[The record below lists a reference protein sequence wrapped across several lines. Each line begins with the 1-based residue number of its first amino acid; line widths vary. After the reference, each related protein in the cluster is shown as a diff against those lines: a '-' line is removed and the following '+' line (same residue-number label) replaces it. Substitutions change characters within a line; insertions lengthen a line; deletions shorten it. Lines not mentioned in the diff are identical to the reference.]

1 MKILIIEDSR
11 AVAAVMAARLS
22 SLGHEVDVAENGAIG
37 VDKFETGQP
46 DLVFM
51 DIEMPVMNG
60 FEATNR
66 IRAHEA
72 KQPWAWTPIIF
83 LTASDTA
90 ENLITAIEAGGD
102 DFMSKSVPELVLEA
116 KMKAM
121 ARIAALRQRLS
132 FANRKLEEQA
142 SRDGLTGLANHRH
155 LGILP
160 GYPLG
165 RFTPQTRGFQHVG
178 LVDDRQFAAARHGQP
193 ERHVQDPFDLR
204 DRVGAGVEGAR
215 ALLVAALRTAEVNA
229 AREFAHDD
237 HVKASSRDVCA
248 QGRKT
253 VESREDACR
262 TQVAKELVALAQRQ
276 KRPRFRTLFVRE
288 MIPLRAADAAKENGF
303 SSVTGCNCF
312 FRKRRAAGIN
322 GGAAHEFFRT
332 FNGKAEFACGGI
344 KYAECL
350 AHNFGADAVAG

>member
-51 DIEMPVMNG
+51 DIEMPVMDG

-90 ENLITAIEAGGD
+90 ENLITSIEAGGD

-142 SRDGLTGLANHRH
+142 SRDGLTGLANRRH
-155 LGILP
+155 M
-160 GYPLG
+160 
-165 RFTPQTRGFQHVG
+165 
-178 LVDDRQFAAARHGQP
+178 
-193 ERHVQDPFDLR
+193 DLR
-204 DRVGAGVEGAR
+204 TDLAWDE
-215 ALLVAALRTAEVNA
+215 ALRTQGSFALFMIDVDHFKKYNDHYGHQAGDDCLRAVAGALAGVIEHTEASGLTRDAFV
-229 AREFAHDD
+229 ARYGGEEFA
-237 HVKASSRDVCA
+237 VIVPEASAAAFSHLTATLIDAVRQLDLPHEKNDA
-248 QGRKT
+248 GGRVT
-253 VESREDACR
+253 ISAGGMRMAPAEG
-262 TQVAKELVALAQRQ
+262 ELVALFRQ
-276 KRPRFRTLFVRE
+276 ADSRLY
-288 MIPLRAADAAKENGF
+288 RAKHGGRNQAV
-303 SSVTGCNCF
+303 VT
-312 FRKRRAAGIN
+312 
-322 GGAAHEFFRT
+322 
-332 FNGKAEFACGGI
+332 
-344 KYAECL
+344 
-350 AHNFGADAVAG
+350 D

>member
-142 SRDGLTGLANHRH
+142 SRDGLTGLANRRH
-155 LGILP
+155 M
-160 GYPLG
+160 
-165 RFTPQTRGFQHVG
+165 
-178 LVDDRQFAAARHGQP
+178 
-193 ERHVQDPFDLR
+193 DLR
-204 DRVGAGVEGAR
+204 TDLAWDE
-215 ALLVAALRTAEVNA
+215 ALRTQGSFALFMIDVDHFKKYNDHYGHQAGDDCLRAVAGALAGVIDHTEASGLTRDAFV
-229 AREFAHDD
+229 ARYGGEEFA
-237 HVKASSRDVCA
+237 VIVPEASAAAFSHLTATLIDAVRQLDLPRKKNDA
-248 QGRKT
+248 GGRVT
-253 VESREDACR
+253 ISAGGMRMAPAEG
-262 TQVAKELVALAQRQ
+262 ELVALFRQ
-276 KRPRFRTLFVRE
+276 ADSRLY
-288 MIPLRAADAAKENGF
+288 RAKHGGRNQAV
-303 SSVTGCNCF
+303 VT
-312 FRKRRAAGIN
+312 
-322 GGAAHEFFRT
+322 
-332 FNGKAEFACGGI
+332 
-344 KYAECL
+344 
-350 AHNFGADAVAG
+350 D

>member
-142 SRDGLTGLANHRH
+142 SRDGLTGLANRRH
-155 LGILP
+155 M
-160 GYPLG
+160 
-165 RFTPQTRGFQHVG
+165 
-178 LVDDRQFAAARHGQP
+178 
-193 ERHVQDPFDLR
+193 DLR
-204 DRVGAGVEGAR
+204 TDLAWDE
-215 ALLVAALRTAEVNA
+215 ALRTQGSFALFMIDVDHFKKYNDHYGHQAGDDCLRAVAGALAGVIDHTEASGLTRDAFV
-229 AREFAHDD
+229 ARYGGEEFA
-237 HVKASSRDVCA
+237 VIVPEASAAAFSYLIATLIDVVR
-248 QGRKT
+248 QFDLPYEKNDVGGR
-253 VESREDACR
+253 VIISAGGMRMAPAEG
-262 TQVAKELVALAQRQ
+262 ELVALFRQ
-276 KRPRFRTLFVRE
+276 ADSRLY
-288 MIPLRAADAAKENGF
+288 RAKHGGRNQAV
-303 SSVTGCNCF
+303 VT
-312 FRKRRAAGIN
+312 
-322 GGAAHEFFRT
+322 
-332 FNGKAEFACGGI
+332 
-344 KYAECL
+344 
-350 AHNFGADAVAG
+350 D

>member
-142 SRDGLTGLANHRH
+142 SRDGLTGLANRRH
-155 LGILP
+155 M
-160 GYPLG
+160 
-165 RFTPQTRGFQHVG
+165 
-178 LVDDRQFAAARHGQP
+178 
-193 ERHVQDPFDLR
+193 DLR
-204 DRVGAGVEGAR
+204 TDLAWDE
-215 ALLVAALRTAEVNA
+215 ALRTQGSFALFMIDVDHFKKYNDHYGHQAGDDCLRAVAGALAGVIDHTEASGLTRDAFV
-229 AREFAHDD
+229 ARYGGEEFA
-237 HVKASSRDVCA
+237 VIVPEASAAAFSHLTATLIDAVRQLVLPHEKNDA
-248 QGRKT
+248 GGRVT
-253 VESREDACR
+253 ISAGGMRMAPAEG
-262 TQVAKELVALAQRQ
+262 ELVALFRQ
-276 KRPRFRTLFVRE
+276 ADSRLY
-288 MIPLRAADAAKENGF
+288 RAKHGGRNQAV
-303 SSVTGCNCF
+303 VT
-312 FRKRRAAGIN
+312 
-322 GGAAHEFFRT
+322 
-332 FNGKAEFACGGI
+332 
-344 KYAECL
+344 
-350 AHNFGADAVAG
+350 D

>member
-142 SRDGLTGLANHRH
+142 SRDGLTGLANRRH
-155 LGILP
+155 M
-160 GYPLG
+160 
-165 RFTPQTRGFQHVG
+165 
-178 LVDDRQFAAARHGQP
+178 
-193 ERHVQDPFDLR
+193 DLR
-204 DRVGAGVEGAR
+204 TDLAWDE
-215 ALLVAALRTAEVNA
+215 ALRTQGSFALFMIDVDHFKKYNDHYGHQAGDDCLRAVADALAEVIDHTEA
-229 AREFAHDD
+229 SGLTRDAFVARYGGEEFA
-237 HVKASSRDVCA
+237 VIVPEASAAAFSHLTATLIDAVRQLDLPHEKNDA
-248 QGRKT
+248 GGRVT
-253 VESREDACR
+253 ISAGGMRMAPAEG
-262 TQVAKELVALAQRQ
+262 ELVALFRQ
-276 KRPRFRTLFVRE
+276 ADSRLY
-288 MIPLRAADAAKENGF
+288 RAKHGGRNQAV
-303 SSVTGCNCF
+303 VT
-312 FRKRRAAGIN
+312 
-322 GGAAHEFFRT
+322 
-332 FNGKAEFACGGI
+332 
-344 KYAECL
+344 
-350 AHNFGADAVAG
+350 D

>member
-142 SRDGLTGLANHRH
+142 SRDGLTGLANRRH
-155 LGILP
+155 M
-160 GYPLG
+160 
-165 RFTPQTRGFQHVG
+165 
-178 LVDDRQFAAARHGQP
+178 
-193 ERHVQDPFDLR
+193 DLR
-204 DRVGAGVEGAR
+204 TDLAWDE
-215 ALLVAALRTAEVNA
+215 ALRTQGSFALFMIDVDHFKKYNDHYGHQAGDDCLRAVAGALAGVIEHTETTGLTRDAFV
-229 AREFAHDD
+229 ARYGGEEFA
-237 HVKASSRDVCA
+237 VIVPEASAAAFSHLTATLIDAVRQLDLPHEKNDA
-248 QGRKT
+248 GGRVT
-253 VESREDACR
+253 ISAGGMRMAPAEG
-262 TQVAKELVALAQRQ
+262 ELVALFRQ
-276 KRPRFRTLFVRE
+276 ADSRLY
-288 MIPLRAADAAKENGF
+288 RAKHGGRNQAV
-303 SSVTGCNCF
+303 VT
-312 FRKRRAAGIN
+312 
-322 GGAAHEFFRT
+322 
-332 FNGKAEFACGGI
+332 
-344 KYAECL
+344 
-350 AHNFGADAVAG
+350 D

>member
-142 SRDGLTGLANHRH
+142 SRDGLTGLLIMTN
-155 LGILP
+155 
-160 GYPLG
+160 
-165 RFTPQTRGFQHVG
+165 
-178 LVDDRQFAAARHGQP
+178 
-193 ERHVQDPFDLR
+193 
-204 DRVGAGVEGAR
+204 
-215 ALLVAALRTAEVNA
+215 
-229 AREFAHDD
+229 
-237 HVKASSRDVCA
+237 
-248 QGRKT
+248 
-253 VESREDACR
+253 
-262 TQVAKELVALAQRQ
+262 
-276 KRPRFRTLFVRE
+276 
-288 MIPLRAADAAKENGF
+288 F
-303 SSVTGCNCF
+303 SKS
-312 FRKRRAAGIN
+312 
-322 GGAAHEFFRT
+322 
-332 FNGKAEFACGGI
+332 
-344 KYAECL
+344 
-350 AHNFGADAVAG
+350 

>member
-142 SRDGLTGLANHRH
+142 SRDGLTGLANRRH
-155 LGILP
+155 M
-160 GYPLG
+160 
-165 RFTPQTRGFQHVG
+165 
-178 LVDDRQFAAARHGQP
+178 
-193 ERHVQDPFDLR
+193 DLR
-204 DRVGAGVEGAR
+204 TDLAWDE
-215 ALLVAALRTAEVNA
+215 ALRTQGSFALFMIDVDHFKKYNDHYGHQAGDDCLRAVAGALAGVIDHTEASGLTRDAFV
-229 AREFAHDD
+229 ARYGGEEFA
-237 HVKASSRDVCA
+237 VIVPEASAAAFSHLTATLIDAVRQLDLPHEKNDA
-248 QGRKT
+248 GGRVT
-253 VESREDACR
+253 ISAGGIRMAPAEG
-262 TQVAKELVALAQRQ
+262 ELVALFRQ
-276 KRPRFRTLFVRE
+276 ADSRLY
-288 MIPLRAADAAKENGF
+288 RAKHGGRNQAV
-303 SSVTGCNCF
+303 VT
-312 FRKRRAAGIN
+312 
-322 GGAAHEFFRT
+322 
-332 FNGKAEFACGGI
+332 
-344 KYAECL
+344 
-350 AHNFGADAVAG
+350 D

>member
-142 SRDGLTGLANHRH
+142 SRDGLNGLANRRH
-155 LGILP
+155 M
-160 GYPLG
+160 
-165 RFTPQTRGFQHVG
+165 
-178 LVDDRQFAAARHGQP
+178 
-193 ERHVQDPFDLR
+193 DLR
-204 DRVGAGVEGAR
+204 TDLAWDE
-215 ALLVAALRTAEVNA
+215 ALRTQGSFALFMIDVDHFKKYNDHYAHQAGDDCLRAVAGALAGVIDHTEASGLTRDAFV
-229 AREFAHDD
+229 ARYGGEEFA
-237 HVKASSRDVCA
+237 VIVPEASAAAFSHLTATLIDAVRQLDLPHEKNDA
-248 QGRKT
+248 GGRVT
-253 VESREDACR
+253 ISAGGMRMAPAEG
-262 TQVAKELVALAQRQ
+262 ELVAL
-276 KRPRFRTLFVRE
+276 FRLADSR
-288 MIPLRAADAAKENGF
+288 LYRAKHGGRNQAV
-303 SSVTGCNCF
+303 VT
-312 FRKRRAAGIN
+312 
-322 GGAAHEFFRT
+322 
-332 FNGKAEFACGGI
+332 
-344 KYAECL
+344 
-350 AHNFGADAVAG
+350 D

>member
-142 SRDGLTGLANHRH
+142 SRDGLTGLANRRH
-155 LGILP
+155 M
-160 GYPLG
+160 
-165 RFTPQTRGFQHVG
+165 
-178 LVDDRQFAAARHGQP
+178 
-193 ERHVQDPFDLR
+193 DLR
-204 DRVGAGVEGAR
+204 TDLAWDE
-215 ALLVAALRTAEVNA
+215 ALRTQGSFALFMIDVDHFKKYNDHYGHQAGDDCLRAVAGALAGVIDHTETSGLTRDAFV
-229 AREFAHDD
+229 ARYGGEEFA
-237 HVKASSRDVCA
+237 VIVPEASAAAFSHLTATLIDAVRQLDLPHEKNDA
-248 QGRKT
+248 GGRVT
-253 VESREDACR
+253 ISAGGMRMAPAEG
-262 TQVAKELVALAQRQ
+262 ELVAL
-276 KRPRFRTLFVRE
+276 FRLADSR
-288 MIPLRAADAAKENGF
+288 LYRAKHGGRNQAV
-303 SSVTGCNCF
+303 VT
-312 FRKRRAAGIN
+312 
-322 GGAAHEFFRT
+322 
-332 FNGKAEFACGGI
+332 
-344 KYAECL
+344 
-350 AHNFGADAVAG
+350 D

>member
-11 AVAAVMAARLS
+11 AVEAVMAARLS

-102 DFMSKSVPELVLEA
+102 DVMSKSVPELVLEA

-142 SRDGLTGLANHRH
+142 SRDGLTGLANRRH
-155 LGILP
+155 M
-160 GYPLG
+160 
-165 RFTPQTRGFQHVG
+165 
-178 LVDDRQFAAARHGQP
+178 
-193 ERHVQDPFDLR
+193 DLR
-204 DRVGAGVEGAR
+204 TDLAWDE
-215 ALLVAALRTAEVNA
+215 ALRTQGSFALFMIDVDHFKKYNDHYGHQAGDDCLRAVAGALAGVIEHTEASGLTRDAFV
-229 AREFAHDD
+229 ARYGGEEFA
-237 HVKASSRDVCA
+237 VIVPEASAAAFSHLTATLIDAVRQLDLPHEKNDA
-248 QGRKT
+248 GGRVT
-253 VESREDACR
+253 ISAGGMRMAPAEG
-262 TQVAKELVALAQRQ
+262 ELVALFRQ
-276 KRPRFRTLFVRE
+276 ADSRLY
-288 MIPLRAADAAKENGF
+288 RAKHGGRNQAV
-303 SSVTGCNCF
+303 VT
-312 FRKRRAAGIN
+312 
-322 GGAAHEFFRT
+322 
-332 FNGKAEFACGGI
+332 
-344 KYAECL
+344 
-350 AHNFGADAVAG
+350 D

>member
-72 KQPWAWTPIIF
+72 KLPWAWTPIIF

-142 SRDGLTGLANHRH
+142 SRDGLTGLANRRH
-155 LGILP
+155 M
-160 GYPLG
+160 
-165 RFTPQTRGFQHVG
+165 
-178 LVDDRQFAAARHGQP
+178 
-193 ERHVQDPFDLR
+193 DLR
-204 DRVGAGVEGAR
+204 TDLAWDE
-215 ALLVAALRTAEVNA
+215 ALRTQGSFALFMIDVDHFKKYNDHYGHQAGDDCLRAVAGALAGVIDHTEASGLTRDAFV
-229 AREFAHDD
+229 ARYGGEEFA
-237 HVKASSRDVCA
+237 VIVPEASAAAFSHLTATLIDAVRQLDLPHEKNDA
-248 QGRKT
+248 GGRVT
-253 VESREDACR
+253 ISAGGMRLAPAEG
-262 TQVAKELVALAQRQ
+262 ELVALFRQ
-276 KRPRFRTLFVRE
+276 ADSRLY
-288 MIPLRAADAAKENGF
+288 RAKHGGRNQAV
-303 SSVTGCNCF
+303 VT
-312 FRKRRAAGIN
+312 
-322 GGAAHEFFRT
+322 
-332 FNGKAEFACGGI
+332 
-344 KYAECL
+344 
-350 AHNFGADAVAG
+350 D

>member
-60 FEATNR
+60 FEATKR

-142 SRDGLTGLANHRH
+142 SRDGLTGLANRRH
-155 LGILP
+155 M
-160 GYPLG
+160 
-165 RFTPQTRGFQHVG
+165 
-178 LVDDRQFAAARHGQP
+178 
-193 ERHVQDPFDLR
+193 DLR
-204 DRVGAGVEGAR
+204 TDLAWDE
-215 ALLVAALRTAEVNA
+215 ALRTQGSFALFMIDVDHFKKYNDHYGHQAGDDCLRAVAGALAGVIDHTEASGLTRDAFV
-229 AREFAHDD
+229 ARYGGEEFA
-237 HVKASSRDVCA
+237 VIVPEASAAAFSHLTATLIDAVRQLDLPHEKNDA
-248 QGRKT
+248 GGRVT
-253 VESREDACR
+253 ISAGGMRMAPAEG
-262 TQVAKELVALAQRQ
+262 ELVAL
-276 KRPRFRTLFVRE
+276 FRLADSR
-288 MIPLRAADAAKENGF
+288 LYRAKHGGRNQAV
-303 SSVTGCNCF
+303 VT
-312 FRKRRAAGIN
+312 
-322 GGAAHEFFRT
+322 
-332 FNGKAEFACGGI
+332 
-344 KYAECL
+344 
-350 AHNFGADAVAG
+350 D

>member
-142 SRDGLTGLANHRH
+142 SRDGLTGLANRRH
-155 LGILP
+155 M
-160 GYPLG
+160 
-165 RFTPQTRGFQHVG
+165 
-178 LVDDRQFAAARHGQP
+178 
-193 ERHVQDPFDLR
+193 DLR
-204 DRVGAGVEGAR
+204 TDLAWDE
-215 ALLVAALRTAEVNA
+215 ALRTQGSFALFMIDVDHFKKYNDHYGHQAGDDCLRAVASALAGVIDHTEASGLTRDAFV
-229 AREFAHDD
+229 ARYGGEEFA
-237 HVKASSRDVCA
+237 VIVPEASAAAFSHLTATLIDAVRQLDLPHEKNDA
-248 QGRKT
+248 GGRVT
-253 VESREDACR
+253 ISAGGMRMAPAEG
-262 TQVAKELVALAQRQ
+262 ELVAL
-276 KRPRFRTLFVRE
+276 FRLADSR
-288 MIPLRAADAAKENGF
+288 LYRAKHGGRNQAV
-303 SSVTGCNCF
+303 VT
-312 FRKRRAAGIN
+312 
-322 GGAAHEFFRT
+322 
-332 FNGKAEFACGGI
+332 
-344 KYAECL
+344 
-350 AHNFGADAVAG
+350 D